1 MSPDSLLQTYRN
13 QALRK
18 QAESAKALD
27 EFLDILRVRWNL
39 KIDPI
44 TKGPSSTLKCYWWE
58 LGSVIQDNPLDLP
71 ACRFPPLQ
79 QGWQCPGNCRA
90 HWRKN
95 LPPQSTFL
103 QLLLRN
109 CPQNNVWHG
118 PPKFRIDEKKSG
130 KSQATNLLHTH
141 QPAAAVLWHLKEA
154 FGACDAP
161 LGASLGTSVSHRDLA
176 AMDVNK
182 ERKES

>member
-13 QALRK
+13 QGLRT

-71 ACRFPPLQ
+71 ACCFPPLQ

-118 PPKFRIDEKKSG
+118 PPKFRIDEKKKWEKPSNKSTAHTSTCSCSAMTSQRSVWGLWRTSG
-130 KSQATNLLHTH
+130 
-141 QPAAAVLWHLKEA
+141 
-154 FGACDAP
+154 
-161 LGASLGTSVSHRDLA
+161 SLPGHIC
-176 AMDVNK
+176 K
-182 ERKES
+182 P